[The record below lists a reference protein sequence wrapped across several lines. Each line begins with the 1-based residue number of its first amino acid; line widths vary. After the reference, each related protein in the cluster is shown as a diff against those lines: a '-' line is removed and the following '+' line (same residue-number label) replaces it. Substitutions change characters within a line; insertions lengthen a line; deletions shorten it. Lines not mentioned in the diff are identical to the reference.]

1 MYQDWME
8 NIPVLGPITTKCPHC
23 GMKIEVKEIFCPYCT
38 EKVR

>member
-8 NIPVLGPITTKCPHC
+8 YIPIFGPIMQKCPHC
-23 GMKIEVKEIFCPYCT
+23 GWKINSRDVWCIYCA